1 VARRSRDAW
10 RGGGARRARAGAGA
24 RGERAGAACTGRR
37 RRRAECAGG
46 ARGGGGERAGDGV
59 HREDEWRERRRR
71 KNERAVYF
79 LSLPSARDLALG
91 KDFLKILKYALPSA
105 LDPALGK
112 GLFAECSLTDTRQ
125 RIDLGFLEILCRVS
139 HGWHSA
145 KASLPSVQAWTLGK
159 VYFYFLNFINQTFCG
174 MFLYTM

>member
-1 VARRSRDAW
+1 MIKVKKSVT
-10 RGGGARRARAGAGA
+10 
-24 RGERAGAACTGRR
+24 AA
-37 RRRAECAGG
+37 AKEACA
-46 ARGGGGERAGDGV
+46 
-59 HREDEWRERRRR
+59 
-71 KNERAVYF
+71 N
-79 LSLPSARDLALG
+79 LSLGSLCMHNL
-91 KDFLKILKYALPSA
+91 
-105 LDPALGK
+105 
-112 GLFAECSLTDTRQ
+112 LFAECPRSGTRQRPFCRVFTQ